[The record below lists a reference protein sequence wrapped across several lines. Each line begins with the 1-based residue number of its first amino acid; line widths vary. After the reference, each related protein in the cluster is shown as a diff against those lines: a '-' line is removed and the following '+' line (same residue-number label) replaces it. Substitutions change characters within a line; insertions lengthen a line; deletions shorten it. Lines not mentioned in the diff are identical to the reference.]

1 MLGHFNRVLLF
12 ATPWTVAR
20 KASLSMGFP
29 GEEYWSGSPFLPP
42 EDLSDPGIKTASPA
56 LAGEFFTTVPPG
68 KCDHLAIAGKSE
80 KKT

>member
-1 MLGHFNRVLLF
+1 MLAKSLSRVQLF

-42 EDLSDPGIKTASPA
+42 EDLSEPGIKPLSPVSPA
-56 LAGEFFTTVPPG
+56 LAGDSLSLSQLES
-68 KCDHLAIAGKSE
+68 H
-80 KKT
+80 